1 MEEKYIVALEIGSS
15 KIKGA
20 IGIVDPS
27 GSLSV
32 KAVEE
37 EKLTDSVRYG
47 CILNIRET
55 TDAIRNVIN
64 RLEQREPQRKITS
77 VYVSVGGR
85 SLMSQDIEVERH
97 LPSEMEITNEI
108 IADMTKEALEY
119 KFQERT
125 IIGVS
130 PKEFRVDNFPANRV
144 VGMFGSYITA
154 RLNLISCRSR
164 LMTNL
169 KVVLDE
175 RMHLAIND
183 FFVRPLIEADLV
195 LFPEEKRKGCMLV
208 DCGADT
214 TTVAIFK
221 NGVLTYLSTI
231 PMGSRHITLDITAL
245 NYLEERA
252 EDLKIEGGNAVS
264 QSDPASAYRGVGV
277 DFNQINNYVSAR
289 AGEII
294 ANINEQIKYA
304 GLDSGKLGSIILVG
318 RGSKLRGFDTRL
330 EKVTNLPVRFGAPVS
345 RIRIL
350 DGRLNGADN
359 VDVISVLSA
368 AASDRSVRECME
380 RKMPEHNYSAH
391 VQGGSSQYA
400 AQNSGYAAQQ
410 SPYQQQPAA
419 QQSPYQQQPAAQ
431 QSPYQQ
437 QPAAQQS
444 PYQQQPAAQQN
455 PYQQQ
460 PAAQQNPYQQQPA
473 AQQNPYQQQPAAQQS
488 PYQQQPAAQQNP
500 YQQQPAAQQ
509 NPYQQQ
515 QPEQP
520 QQHAAYQPGGYP
532 YQAGQQPYQA
542 PQPNNNPYGQQA
554 RNITPIN
561 ETQPEQPVASQT
573 PSAKRGGLGNFW
585 NKLRDR
591 AVSIMTEPVEDDDPD
606 NDN

>member
-419 QQSPYQQQPAAQ
+419 QQSPYQQQPATQQNPYQQPAAQQNPYQQQPATQ

-437 QPAAQQS
+437 QPAT
-444 PYQQQPAAQQN
+444 QQN

-460 PAAQQNPYQQQPA
+460 PAAQQNPYQP
-473 AQQNPYQQQPAAQQS
+473 
-488 PYQQQPAAQQNP
+488 
-500 YQQQPAAQQ
+500 
-509 NPYQQQ
+509 Q

-561 ETQPEQPVASQT
+561 ETQPEQPVAPQT

>member
-350 DGRLNGADN
+350 DGRLNGADH

-410 SPYQQQPAA
+410 SPYQQQPVA
-419 QQSPYQQQPAAQ
+419 QQSPYQQQPATQQNPYQQPAAQQNPYQQQPATQ

-437 QPAAQQS
+437 QPAT
-444 PYQQQPAAQQN
+444 QQN

-460 PAAQQNPYQQQPA
+460 PAAQQNPYQP
-473 AQQNPYQQQPAAQQS
+473 
-488 PYQQQPAAQQNP
+488 
-500 YQQQPAAQQ
+500 
-509 NPYQQQ
+509 Q

>member
-330 EKVTNLPVRFGAPVS
+330 EKVTNLPVRCGAPVS

-419 QQSPYQQQPAAQ
+419 QQSPYQQQPATQQNPYQQPAAQQNPYQQQPATQ

-437 QPAAQQS
+437 QPAT
-444 PYQQQPAAQQN
+444 QQN

-460 PAAQQNPYQQQPA
+460 PAAQQNPYQP
-473 AQQNPYQQQPAAQQS
+473 
-488 PYQQQPAAQQNP
+488 
-500 YQQQPAAQQ
+500 
-509 NPYQQQ
+509 Q

-561 ETQPEQPVASQT
+561 ETQPEQPVAPQT